1 IGSSREPR
9 GPGRSG
15 FGVLIV
21 VQNLSVPLDRRVWLE
36 CQALRDAGYRVSVIC
51 PAGPGEPRRRMQEGV
66 WIRTYRPAPVAV
78 GLAGYAVEF
87 LYSWLCTAWLSLLVW
102 RERGFSVIQACNP
115 PDTYWALARLWR
127 FRGVRFVFDHH
138 DLNPELFLSRFGA
151 PRGLLGRAQL
161 AGLTWLERRTFAT
174 ADRVISTN
182 ESYRQVALGRGGQD
196 PARVTVVRSGP
207 DTSSMR
213 PIWPAGRPAPGYQLV
228 YLGIMGPQDGVDQ
241 ALLVMDEL
249 VNVRRRADIQLSLL
263 GFGDCFDQLRAQAAD
278 LGLDQNVTFTG
289 RADPAMVA
297 DYLSAADVGVCP
309 DLKTPLNDV
318 STMNKVMEYMAY
330 FLPSVSFDL
339 RESRV
344 TAGDTAVFVESG
356 DIRGFADAICALLDD
371 DAQRLRMGRAARARV
386 ATELDW
392 SPQSA
397 RYVRVF
403 DELVGPAP
411 RPKSRV
417 RAPSAPPAGREFV
430 ALEDPAELRAFLA
443 SRARSTHHEVEGAAG
458 A

>member
-1 IGSSREPR
+1 M
-9 GPGRSG
+9 
-15 FGVLIV
+15 LIV

-36 CQALRDAGYRVSVIC
+36 CQALRDAGYTVSVIC
-51 PAGPGEPRRRMQEGV
+51 PAGPGEPRRRMFEGV

-78 GLAGYAVEF
+78 GLLGYAVEF

-102 RERGFSVIQACNP
+102 RERGFRVLQACNP

-127 FRGVRFVFDHH
+127 VRGVRFVFDHH
-138 DLNPELFLSRFGA
+138 DLNPELFRSRFGE
-151 PRGLLGRAQL
+151 PQGLLGRAQL

-182 ESYRQVALGRGGQD
+182 ESYRQVAVGRGGQD
-196 PARVTVVRSGP
+196 PGTVTVVRSGP
-207 DTSSMR
+207 DTTSMR
-213 PIWPAGRPAPGYQLV
+213 PVWPEWPMSRSATGYQLV

-249 VNVRRRADIQLSLL
+249 VNVRRRTDIHLSLL
-263 GFGDCFDQLRAQAAD
+263 GFGDCLDELRTQSAD
-278 LGLDQNVTFTG
+278 LGLDGHVTFTG
-289 RADPAMVA
+289 RADRTMVA
-297 DYLSAADVGVCP
+297 DYLSAADLGVCP

-330 FLPSVSFDL
+330 YLPSVSFDL
-339 RESRV
+339 HESRL

-356 DIRGFADAICALLDD
+356 DIRGFADAVCALLDD
-371 DAQRLRMGRAARARV
+371 EPRRVRMGRAARARV
-386 ATELDW
+386 STELDW

-403 DELVGPAP
+403 EELLGPAP
-411 RPKSRV
+411 RPAERGDASC
-417 RAPSAPPAGREFV
+417 APPAGRRYV
-430 ALEDPAELRAFLA
+430 VLEDPAELSTFLA
-443 SRARSTHHEVEGAAG
+443 SRGRTRHPEVEEATHA
-458 A
+458 